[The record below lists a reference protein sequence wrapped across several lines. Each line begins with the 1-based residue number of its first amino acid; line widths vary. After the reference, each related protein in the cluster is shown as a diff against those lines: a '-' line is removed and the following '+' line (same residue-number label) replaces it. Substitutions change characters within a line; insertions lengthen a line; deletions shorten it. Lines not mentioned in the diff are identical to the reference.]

1 MDPLYIKS
9 MMIHWDKVSKNS
21 YIRKIKSLKG
31 LESIAFQ
38 SPVTFFVGENGS
50 GKSTLLEAMAVS
62 YGFNPEG
69 GTMNYDFST
78 FDSHSEL
85 HEAVTLIKGY
95 RRAKWSYFLRAESFY
110 NVATK
115 EDEYSRMPGGKP
127 QFFHEKSHGE
137 SFFSVIQNNFD
148 KNGLFFLDEPE
159 AALSPQRQLS
169 LLIELYRC
177 AKEGSQF
184 FIVTHSPIL
193 LGLPDAQ
200 ILTFDKGQVHPCR
213 YEETDSY
220 QITKSFINNRD
231 GMLKV
236 MLEE

>member
-31 LESIAFQ
+31 LEKLTFQ

-85 HEAVTLIKGY
+85 YEAVTLVKGY
-95 RRAKWSYFLRAESFY
+95 RRAKWGYHPL
-110 NVATK
+110 
-115 EDEYSRMPGGKP
+115 
-127 QFFHEKSHGE
+127 Q
-137 SFFSVIQNNFD
+137 
-148 KNGLFFLDEPE
+148 E
-159 AALSPQRQLS
+159 A
-169 LLIELYRC
+169 Y
-177 AKEGSQF
+177 
-184 FIVTHSPIL
+184 
-193 LGLPDAQ
+193 
-200 ILTFDKGQVHPCR
+200 
-213 YEETDSY
+213 
-220 QITKSFINNRD
+220 
-231 GMLKV
+231 
-236 MLEE
+236 